1 MYFNKTVNNFLI
13 FIGCVGIMF
22 LFRVIPHPPNFTPVI
37 ALSLYLPIFFGLWS
51 IPFLILGFAV
61 TDYFIEF
68 HSLLIWTWSSLAL
81 VGLLSQL
88 AKGKVTRLL
97 LAFTGALIFFLIS
110 NFGVWLTSSFYE
122 SNIQGLIN
130 CYVMAIP
137 FFTNTLISTIIFGAL
152 IEILISSKY
161 FVFTTFL
168 KKTN

>member
-37 ALSLYLPIFFGLWS
+37 ALSLYLPFFFGLWS
-51 IPFLILGFAV
+51 IPFFILGFAL
-61 TDYFIEF
+61 TDYFIGF
-68 HSLLIWTWSSLAL
+68 HTLLIWTWSSLAL

-152 IEILISSKY
+152 IEILISSKN

>member
-1 MYFNKTVNNFLI
+1 MCFNKTVNNFLI

-37 ALSLYLPIFFGLWS
+37 ALSLYLPIFFGLRS
-51 IPFLILGFAV
+51 IPFFILGFAV

-68 HSLLIWTWSSLAL
+68 HSFLIWTWSSLAL

-137 FFTNTLISTIIFGAL
+137 FFTNTLISTIIFGVL

>member
-1 MYFNKTVNNFLI
+1 MYFNKTINNFLI

-51 IPFLILGFAV
+51 IPFFILGFAV

-152 IEILISSKY
+152 IEILISSKN

>member
-37 ALSLYLPIFFGLWS
+37 ALSLYLPFFFGLWS
-51 IPFLILGFAV
+51 IPFFILGFAL
-61 TDYFIEF
+61 TDYFIGF
-68 HSLLIWTWSSLAL
+68 HTLLIWTWSSLAL

-137 FFTNTLISTIIFGAL
+137 FFTNTLISTIIFGGL

>member
-37 ALSLYLPIFFGLWS
+37 ALSLYLPFFFGLWS
-51 IPFLILGFAV
+51 IPFFILGFAL
-61 TDYFIEF
+61 TDYFIGF
-68 HSLLIWTWSSLAL
+68 HTLLIWTWSSLAL

-110 NFGVWLTSSFYE
+110 NFGVWVTSSFYE

-152 IEILISSKY
+152 IEILISSKN